1 MTTNLN
7 ETFAAVQVA
16 SRELALLNDDIIN
29 QILNAVADAAIA
41 ETPFILAENKKDLA
55 RMDKNDPKYDRLKL
69 TKERLKGIAAD
80 TRNVATLPSPLG
92 KVLKESVRP
101 NGMRLTKVSV
111 PFGVIGIIYEA
122 RPNVSFDV
130 FSLCLKSGN
139 ACILK
144 GGSDADCS
152 NRAIISV
159 IHEVLKKF
167 NINPHIVE
175 LLPADREATAA
186 LLNAVGYVDLII
198 PRGSSSLI
206 HFVRENAKI
215 PVIETGAGICHTYF
229 DEFGDVNKGAAIIH
243 NAKTRRVSVCNAL
256 DCAIIHEKRLIDLPM
271 LCEKL
276 KDSHVIIYADA
287 QAYQALKNRYPAELL
302 EHAKA
307 ESFGTEF
314 LDYKMAVKTV
324 KSFEDALG
332 HIQENSSKHSEC
344 IVTENKERAALF
356 TKIVDAA
363 CVYTNVS
370 TAFTDGAQF
379 GLGAEIGISTQNY
392 MRAVRWDWK
401 RSPLTNGSSKETG
414 KREEIETIPLSL
426 KSNKV
431 LNETN

>member
-41 ETPFILAENKKDLA
+41 ETPFILAENEKDLA

-69 TKERLKGIAAD
+69 TEERLKGIAAD

-159 IHEVLKKF
+159 IHEVLRKF

-256 DCAIIHEKRLIDLPM
+256 DCTIIHEKRLTDLPM

-287 QAYQALKNRYPAELL
+287 QAYQALEGRYPAELL

-344 IVTENKERAALF
+344 IVTESKERAALF

-379 GLGAEIGISTQNY
+379 GLGAEIGISTQKLHARGP
-392 MRAVRWDWK
+392 MG
-401 RSPLTNGSSKETG
+401 L
-414 KREEIETIPLSL
+414 EEITSYKWVIEGDGQTRR
-426 KSNKV
+426 N
-431 LNETN
+431 

>member
-167 NINPHIVE
+167 NVNPHIVE

-379 GLGAEIGISTQNY
+379 GLGAEIGISTQKLHARGP
-392 MRAVRWDWK
+392 MG
-401 RSPLTNGSSKETG
+401 L
-414 KREEIETIPLSL
+414 EEITSYKWVIEGDGQTRR
-426 KSNKV
+426 N
-431 LNETN
+431 

>member
-7 ETFAAVQVA
+7 ETFAVVQAA
-16 SRELALLNDDIIN
+16 SRELTLLNDDTIN

-41 ETPFILAENKKDLA
+41 ETPFILAENEKDLA
-55 RMDKNDPKYDRLKL
+55 RMDKNNPKYDRLKL
-69 TKERLKGIAAD
+69 TEERLKGIAAD
-80 TRNVATLPSPLG
+80 MRNVATLPSPLG
-92 KVLKESVRP
+92 RILKETVRP
-101 NGMRLTKVSV
+101 NGIRLIKTSV

-144 GGSDADCS
+144 GGSDADFS
-152 NRAIISV
+152 NRAIASV
-159 IHEVLKKF
+159 IHKILEKF
-167 NINPHIVE
+167 NVNPHIAE

-186 LLNAVGYVDLII
+186 LLNATGYIDLLI
-198 PRGSSSLI
+198 PRGSGNLI
-206 HFVRENAKI
+206 NFVRDNAKI

-229 DEFGDVNKGAAIIH
+229 DEYGDINKGAAIIH

-256 DCAIIHEKRLIDLPM
+256 DCTIIHEKRLADLPA

-276 KDSHVIIYADA
+276 KDSHVIIYADP
-287 QAYQALKNRYPAELL
+287 QAYRTLEGCYPAELL
-302 EHAKA
+302 QPATE

-324 KSFEDALG
+324 SSFEEALG
-332 HIQENSSKHSEC
+332 HIRENSSKHSEC

-356 TKIVDAA
+356 TRIVDAA
-363 CVYTNVS
+363 CIYANVS

-379 GLGAEIGISTQNY
+379 GLGAEIGISTQKLHARGPMGLEEPTSY
-392 MRAVRWDWK
+392 KWVIEGDGQTRW
-401 RSPLTNGSSKETG
+401 
-414 KREEIETIPLSL
+414 
-426 KSNKV
+426 
-431 LNETN
+431 

>member
-16 SRELALLNDDIIN
+16 SRELALLNDDVIN

-41 ETPFILAENKKDLA
+41 ETPFILSENEKDLA

-69 TKERLKGIAAD
+69 TEERLKGIAAD

-101 NGMRLTKVSV
+101 NEMKLTKVSV

-152 NRAIISV
+152 NRAIICV
-159 IHEVLKKF
+159 IHKVLKKF
-167 NINPHIVE
+167 KINPHIVE

-206 HFVRENAKI
+206 HFVRENARI

-229 DEFGDVNKGAAIIH
+229 DEFGDTNKGADIIH

-256 DCAIIHEKRLIDLPM
+256 DCTIIHEKRLADLP
-271 LCEKL
+271 LICEKL
-276 KDSHVIIYADA
+276 KDSHVIIYADP
-287 QAYQALKNRYPAELL
+287 QAYQALEGRYPAELL

-344 IVTENKERAALF
+344 IVTEDKERATLF
-356 TKIVDAA
+356 VKIVDAA

-379 GLGAEIGISTQNY
+379 GLGAEIGISTQKLHARGP
-392 MRAVRWDWK
+392 MG
-401 RSPLTNGSSKETG
+401 L
-414 KREEIETIPLSL
+414 EEITSYKWVIEGDGQTRR
-426 KSNKV
+426 N
-431 LNETN
+431 

>member
-206 HFVRENAKI
+206 HFVRENEKI

-379 GLGAEIGISTQNY
+379 GLGAEIGISTQKLHARGP
-392 MRAVRWDWK
+392 MG
-401 RSPLTNGSSKETG
+401 L
-414 KREEIETIPLSL
+414 EEITSYKWVIEGDGQTRR
-426 KSNKV
+426 N
-431 LNETN
+431 

>member
-41 ETPFILAENKKDLA
+41 ETPFILSENEKDLA

-379 GLGAEIGISTQNY
+379 GLGAEIGISTQKLHARGP
-392 MRAVRWDWK
+392 MG
-401 RSPLTNGSSKETG
+401 L
-414 KREEIETIPLSL
+414 EEITSYKWVIEGDGQTRR
-426 KSNKV
+426 N
-431 LNETN
+431 